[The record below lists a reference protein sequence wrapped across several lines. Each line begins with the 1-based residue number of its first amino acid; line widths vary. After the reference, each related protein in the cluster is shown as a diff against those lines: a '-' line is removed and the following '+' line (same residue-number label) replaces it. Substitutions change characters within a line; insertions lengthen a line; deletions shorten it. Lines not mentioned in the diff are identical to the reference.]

1 MPPPNDPPRGARFSH
16 VYLERGEP
24 AQDSARMR
32 RRIASLIGSF
42 RDLGELVMVVPRE
55 MGVDVPWGNAGANWA
70 RFLQDCA
77 LRDLLDLVTVAF
89 KQLKLTQRTGC
100 YEADAEVRWVLEV
113 RRIFS
118 EENVHYTVD
127 DRGGVLFLID
137 DEFAR
142 NSAAAISAL
151 QRPRYANALHAF
163 DGGMEALAQAP
174 PDGKNAIRGVFAA
187 VEGIFRLILPAA
199 PRLGAAEI
207 DGLAPLLQRLYSQED
222 TARRSAT
229 KLLNSHKDWVDAA
242 HFYRHEEGAEEVAQP
257 PLNLAIYIVS
267 TGASHLRWLAE
278 LDASLQQ

>member
-1 MPPPNDPPRGARFSH
+1 MPPPNDPPQGARFSH

-32 RRIASLIGSF
+32 RRIAALIGSF
-42 RDLGELVMVVPRE
+42 RDLGELGMVVPRE
-55 MGVDVPWGNAGANWA
+55 MGVDVPWGNAGANWV
-70 RFLQDCA
+70 RFLQDCS

-100 YEADAEVRWVLEV
+100 YEVKAEVRWVLEV

-118 EENVHYTVD
+118 EENIHYTVD
-127 DRGGVLFLID
+127 DSGGVHFRID

-151 QRPRYANALHAF
+151 QTPRYANALHAF
-163 DGGMEALAQAP
+163 DGGMAAFAQAP
-174 PDGKNAIRGVFAA
+174 PDGKSAIRGVFAA
-187 VEGIFRLILPAA
+187 AEGVFRLILPAA
-199 PRLGAAEI
+199 QRLGAAEL
-207 DGLAPLLQRLYSQED
+207 DGLVPLLQRLYAQDD
-222 TARRSAT
+222 TARRSAP
-229 KLLNSHKDWVDAA
+229 KMLSSLKDWVDAA

-267 TGASHLRWLAE
+267 TGASHLRWLTE